1 MKKVL
6 LALLVLFSLT
16 ATAQDT
22 TKVRNLQLPARLVYY
37 LMPQMAQPANDSL
50 FQVLIDLRPKLRI
63 ANPPTGQALVTIDSI
78 PTVELANLY
87 NFALNTPSYSKIGTN
102 MQGQLVNARAANSYL
117 DALCLAFEGF
127 YDGIIKNQIQTGKKM
142 VTGKNQ

>member
-1 MKKVL
+1 MKRVL
-6 LALLVLFSLT
+6 LALLVLVSLT
-16 ATAQDT
+16 TQAQDT
-22 TKVRNLQLPARLVYY
+22 TKVRNLQLTARLVYY

-63 ANPPTGQALVTIDSI
+63 ANPPVGQTLVTIDSI

>member
-1 MKKVL
+1 MKRV
-6 LALLVLFSLT
+6 LLVLLVLVSLT
-16 ATAQDT
+16 SQAQDT
-22 TKVRNLQLPARLVYY
+22 TKVRNLQLTARLVYY

-63 ANPPTGQALVTIDSI
+63 ANPPIGQTLVTIDSI

-87 NFALNTPSYSKIGTN
+87 NFALNTPSFSKIGTN
-102 MQGQLVNARAANSYL
+102 MQAQLVNARAANTYL
-117 DALCLAFEGF
+117 ESLCLAFENF

>member
-1 MKKVL
+1 
-6 LALLVLFSLT
+6 
-16 ATAQDT
+16 
-22 TKVRNLQLPARLVYY
+22 
-37 LMPQMAQPANDSL
+37 MAQPANDSL

-63 ANPPTGQALVTIDSI
+63 ANPPIGQTLVTIDSI

-87 NFALNTPSYSKIGTN
+87 NFALNTPSFSKIGTN
-102 MQGQLVNARAANSYL
+102 MQAQLVNARAANTYL
-117 DALCLAFEGF
+117 ESLCLAFENF